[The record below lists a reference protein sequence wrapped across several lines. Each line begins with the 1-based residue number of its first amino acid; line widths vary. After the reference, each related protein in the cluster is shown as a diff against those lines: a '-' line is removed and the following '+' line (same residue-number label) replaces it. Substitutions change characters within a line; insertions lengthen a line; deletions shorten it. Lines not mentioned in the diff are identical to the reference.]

1 MCGWESKPRHQ
12 QPPPMQIL
20 VYKGHWCKIVFRQLW
35 FGAWRLSE
43 LGTIQRRY
51 WHLPLY
57 SDVQGEVLFGQFLVL
72 IWPWLHINSD
82 KHHFLCSHFIGLF
95 LISIFPGCFLWGCPR
110 RSLGTWTSGWRR
122 HGATKCSSKAIKPW
136 DPGWRRRWG
145 RPHVPADVKW
155 YSALYLYLSWLML
168 QQPAVLENLKL
179 NLAVNENMF
188 DSAFRPERSKTYLV
202 FHFAYPCQE
211 YFMMKYFDIS
221 IWYNIYA

>member
-1 MCGWESKPRHQ
+1 MGGREGKPRHQ

-35 FGAWRLSE
+35 FGAWRWSE

-95 LISIFPGCFLWGCPR
+95 LISIFPGCFLWGWPR
-110 RSLGTWTSGWRR
+110 RSLWTWTSGWRR
-122 HGATKCSSKAIKPW
+122 RWATKRSSKATRLATLLQPTSCPSWCEKILW
-136 DPGWRRRWG
+136 DTCICLVWCFNNWLSLKFSSWILLWMKTCLTLSSVLNVQK
-145 RPHVPADVKW
+145 HVKFFTLLIFVK
-155 YSALYLYLSWLML
+155 STLS
-168 QQPAVLENLKL
+168 N
-179 NLAVNENMF
+179 
-188 DSAFRPERSKTYLV
+188 T
-202 FHFAYPCQE
+202 
-211 YFMMKYFDIS
+211 
-221 IWYNIYA
+221 